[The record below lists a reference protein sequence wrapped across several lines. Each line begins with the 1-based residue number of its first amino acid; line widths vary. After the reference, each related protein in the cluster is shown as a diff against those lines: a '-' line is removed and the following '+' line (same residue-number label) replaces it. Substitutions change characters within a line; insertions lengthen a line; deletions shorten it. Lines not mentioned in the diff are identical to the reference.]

1 MAYVKSSTFI
11 VDVLSLIPTDF
22 LMLIFG
28 MGYPIV
34 RLNRLLR
41 YGRVAEF
48 VERMETRTSF
58 PNAFRIIVLVLQIV
72 VIIHWNGCIFFAI
85 SKEIGKIFRQFFK
98 IFGNFFEIS
107 KEIGKIFWFFKN
119 FGNFFGIFFKI

>member
-1 MAYVKSSTFI
+1 MAYVKSSTFV

-28 MGYPIV
+28 MAFPIV

-58 PNAFRIIVLVLQIV
+58 PNAFRIIVLVLQII
-72 VIIHWNGCIFFAI
+72 VIIHWNGCIYFAI
-85 SKEIGKIFRQFFK
+85 TKQIG
-98 IFGNFFEIS
+98 N
-107 KEIGKIFWFFKN
+107 
-119 FGNFFGIFFKI
+119 